1 MANVIVDNAEMRNG
15 SCSVSSSNG
24 IPVLN
29 ETYHLLVKA
38 DSLDRSRIEILY
50 DTPGL
55 PQVGITTSAYGSALC
70 KSVNATRR
78 ERNPLYWDVTCVFSS
93 EVDEGSQDPG
103 NPSTQDPEIWVPV
116 YETKFER
123 LQEVVTA
130 DKDGDPIA
138 NSAGQPFSSG
148 LTIGRFIPVWELFQ
162 FESAAV
168 TDEILIARNET
179 VNSTT
184 FRGRAAKTLLLTI
197 ITSKIGYYYGSLR
210 RLTQYSLKY
219 NSKKWTH
226 KRLDTG
232 TVYKALN
239 EDTFEFELKP
249 YFDKDERTIINGPLN
264 GSGEKQADGEP
275 PHVLEFDLYEPISF
289 SFLR

>member
-1 MANVIVDNAEMRNG
+1 
-15 SCSVSSSNG
+15 
-24 IPVLN
+24 
-29 ETYHLLVKA
+29 LLVKA

-55 PQVGITTSAYGSALC
+55 PQVGITTSAYGSAIC
-70 KSVNATRR
+70 KSVSATRR
-78 ERNPLYWDVTCVFSS
+78 DRNPLYWDVACVFSS
-93 EVDEGSQDPG
+93 EVDEGSQGPG
-103 NPSTQDPEIWVPV
+103 NPGTQNPEEWALI

-130 DKDGDPIA
+130 DKNGDPIA

-148 LTIGRFIPVWELFQ
+148 LTIGRFIPVWEVFK
-162 FESAAV
+162 FESVAV

-179 VNSTT
+179 VNSAS

-197 ITSKIGYYYGSLR
+197 VTSKVASYYGAPR
-210 RLTQYSLKY
+210 RLTLYSLKY

-232 TVYKALN
+232 TVYKVTN
-239 EDTFEFELKP
+239 EDTLQFELKP
-249 YFDKDERTIINGPLN
+249 YLDKDERTIINGPLN

-289 SFLR
+289 SFLQG